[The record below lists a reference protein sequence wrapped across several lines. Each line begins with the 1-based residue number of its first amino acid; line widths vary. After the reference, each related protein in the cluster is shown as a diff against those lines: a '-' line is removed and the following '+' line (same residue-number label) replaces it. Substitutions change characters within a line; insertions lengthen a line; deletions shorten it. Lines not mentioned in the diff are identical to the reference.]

1 MADSWDTSS
10 WDTEHQYENQNV
22 IQNQPIYSQS
32 FSRGGR
38 GNRQNFRRNEFRQ
51 KDNEN
56 RNYGGG
62 NRSRNFDGGN
72 RNRDYDGGKRNR
84 DYDGGNRNRNF
95 DRGNQNRNNDG
106 TNDEKKIIQVE
117 TNQVGRII
125 GRGGSKIKQ
134 LEQDSGARITVI
146 SFISV
151 LIDLKWYVWYV
162 MINDLFSFFFLG

>member
-1 MADSWDTSS
+1 MADG
-10 WDTEHQYENQNV
+10 WDTEYQCENQDV

-38 GNRQNFRRNEFRQ
+38 GNRQNFRRNDFRQ

-56 RNYGGG
+56 RDYGGG
-62 NRSRNFDGGN
+62 NRNRNFDKGN
-72 RNRDYDGGKRNR
+72 RNRDYDGGKRNK

-95 DRGNQNRNNDG
+95 NRGNQNRNDDG
-106 TNDEKKIIQVE
+106 TNDEKKTIQVE

-146 SFISV
+146 SFV
-151 LIDLKWYVWYV
+151 
-162 MINDLFSFFFLG
+162 SF